1 MDRNSSAAL
10 RYVNALLVIAAVLAI
25 RWAFTPVLGHSLPY
39 ITIFPAVA
47 FAAWYCGT
55 GPAIAAT
62 LAGLS
67 GAQMIFVRPT
77 GAPLWTLR
85 EWTGIAGF
93 LLASGIII
101 AMGESRRRENEG
113 LKIARGD
120 LEQQVKERTVELDT
134 ANSGLRE
141 LTARLMRL
149 QDDERRRIARELHD
163 SVGQSLAALG
173 MNLTSVESE
182 IERLM
187 KTAAT
192 LRDSAT
198 LVRDI
203 NQEIRTISHLLHP
216 PLLDE
221 AGLPSALR
229 WYAEGF
235 ADRSQIQV
243 TLDIQKDFE
252 RLSPEME
259 TAIFRFVQECLT
271 NVHKH
276 SRGQIARIQVARI
289 QNTIKVAVEDDG
301 QGISPEKKKALEVNS
316 SLGVGIRGMRE
327 RLRQLGGSLEFQ
339 SAGPGTIVCATLPL
353 AERVAMNP
361 VEPVE
366 QAEALLQVEALPQA
380 EALPQSASDPPAPI
394 PPARAD
400 SANAADA
407 A

>member
-1 MDRNSSAAL
+1 MGRNKSVAL
-10 RYVNALLVIAAVLAI
+10 RYVNALLAIAAVLAI
-25 RWAFTPVLGHSLPY
+25 RWAFSPVLGHSLPY
-39 ITIFPAVA
+39 ITLFPAVA

-55 GPAIAAT
+55 GPSAVAT

-67 GAQMIFVRPT
+67 VAQMIFVRPA
-77 GAPLWTLR
+77 GAPLWTMR
-85 EWTGIAGF
+85 EWTGSAGF

-101 AMGESRRRENEG
+101 AMGESRRRENEE
-113 LKIARGD
+113 LIVARGE
-120 LEQQVKERTVELDT
+120 LEQQVGERTAELDT
-134 ANSGLRE
+134 ANAGLRE

-276 SRGQIARIQVARI
+276 SRGQRAKIQVGRSESTIRI
-289 QNTIKVAVEDDG
+289 AVEDDG
-301 QGISPEKKKALEVNS
+301 QGISPEKKKALELS
-316 SLGVGIRGMRE
+316 SSPGVGIRGMRE
-327 RLRQLGGSLEFQ
+327 RLRQLGGNIEFQ
-339 SAGPGTIVCATLPL
+339 SAGRGTIVFATLPAEPAVRAEP
-353 AERVAMNP
+353 AERIETEAAREEG
-361 VEPVE
+361 EP
-366 QAEALLQVEALPQA
+366 QR
-380 EALPQSASDPPAPI
+380 PAPMQT
-394 PPARAD
+394 ARAD
-400 SANAADA
+400 SASAADA